1 MISSAGLSRAQ
12 LRRQLRE
19 LRRQLPAYQQRQA
32 AAALRRRL
40 AQHPALRR
48 ARHIALYLPADGEID
63 PRPLLRQA
71 QRQGRHTSLPVLRR
85 WPRQRMDFQRVLPGE
100 PLRRNRFGLA
110 EPAPRAARQRAAW
123 TLDLILLPLVGFDAR
138 GGRIGM
144 GGGFYDRSLAYR
156 NRCKNWHKPTIIGL
170 AHACQQVDQ
179 LPLSSWD
186 VRLDAVVT
194 PHRWYPAQR

>member
-1 MISSAGLSRAQ
+1 
-12 LRRQLRE
+12 
-19 LRRQLPAYQQRQA
+19 
-32 AAALRRRL
+32 
-40 AQHPALRR
+40 
-48 ARHIALYLPADGEID
+48 
-63 PRPLLRQA
+63 
-71 QRQGRHTSLPVLRR
+71 
-85 WPRQRMDFQRVLPGE
+85 MDFQRVLPGE

-110 EPAPRAARQRAAW
+110 EPAPRAARQRPAW

-156 NRCKNWHKPTIIGL
+156 NRYKNWHKPTIIGL